1 MDRMTKPMT
10 RQAMPRPNAGGRSL
24 STSAKTL
31 LAGSWYAARAGGL
44 LRLRRSTR
52 GR

>member
-10 RQAMPRPNAGGRSL
+10 RQAKPRPNAGGRSL
-24 STSAKTL
+24 STSAATL
-31 LAGSWYAARAGGL
+31 LAGSWYAARASGL

>member
-1 MDRMTKPMT
+1 MDRMTKPIT
-10 RQAMPRPNAGGRSL
+10 RQAKPRPNAGGRSL
-24 STSAKTL
+24 SPSAQRL

-44 LRLRRSTR
+44 MRLRRSTR